1 MTTMNSAVFPVSTFK
16 SLDGIMAE
24 YLERVKQLEDDL
36 VREMQANGSDALE
49 RSEGGRAFLHNLVSG
64 CTISP
69 VLRHVATEC
78 AAQDYWH
85 YASSSTSHFRA
96 VELAQREISRIVACA
111 IEHHKVVAKLK
122 RERDVALA
130 ATKEQAA

>member
-36 VREMQANGSDALE
+36 VREMQSNGSDALE
-49 RSEGGRAFLHNLVSG
+49 RSEGGRAFIHNLVSG

-78 AAQDYWH
+78 AAQNYWN
-85 YASSSTSHFRA
+85 YASSSVSHFRA
-96 VELAQREISRIVACA
+96 VELAQREISKMVACA
-111 IEHHKVVAKLK
+111 IEHHKVVAELK

-130 ATKEQAA
+130 AIRNQTA

>member
-1 MTTMNSAVFPVSTFK
+1 MTTMNSAVFPASTLK
-16 SLDGIMAE
+16 SRAGIMAE

-36 VREMQANGSDALE
+36 EREMQANGSDALE